1 MWAPLRLRHDAPPG
15 IAQWRCHLLGN
26 GGATLGLQADT
37 RSAGVVQEPVEGGN
51 DVQSLSRSVRPVRR
65 PEHGTAPR
73 RIPTLIAVAVVADD
87 DRLTARVDSA
97 LRREGVAG
105 HVEHAGPA
113 RLRED
118 GVQRRPDVVLV
129 AGTDTETS
137 VAEAS
142 RVRRWLPGAHVV
154 MVLDGSTACNVR
166 RLLEAGVD
174 GVVLEPDLEE
184 TLGLVVRAVCGGHL
198 SLPRSMRHAVEP
210 PALSELDREILAFVV
225 AGLSNAEIAARLF
238 LARSTVA
245 GRLTSVF
252 RRLGVQ
258 SRTEAV
264 SLVLAGDESL
274 RESVAPA
281 SLHDTGPAREAI
293 GR

>member
-1 MWAPLRLRHDAPPG
+1 M
-15 IAQWRCHLLGN
+15 
-26 GGATLGLQADT
+26 
-37 RSAGVVQEPVEGGN
+37 
-51 DVQSLSRSVRPVRR
+51 QSLSRSVRPVRR
-65 PEHGTAPR
+65 PEHGTPPR
-73 RIPTLIAVAVVADD
+73 RISALIAVAVVADD
-87 DRLTARVDSA
+87 DRLTERVDAA

-105 HVEHAGPA
+105 HVEHAGPT
-113 RLRED
+113 RLRDD
-118 GVQRRPDVVLV
+118 GVQRRPDVVVV
-129 AGTDTETS
+129 AGADPETC
-137 VAEAS
+137 VAEAA

-154 MVLDGSTACNVR
+154 MVLAGTGGYNVR

-174 GVVLEPDLEE
+174 GVVLEPDLDD
-184 TLGLVVRAVCGGHL
+184 TLGLVLRAVCGGHL

-210 PALSELDREILAFVV
+210 PVLSELDREILAFVV

-258 SRTEAV
+258 SRSEAV

-274 RESVAPA
+274 RDSVAPSA
-281 SLHDTGPAREAI
+281 PPGLGAAREAA
-293 GR
+293 GE